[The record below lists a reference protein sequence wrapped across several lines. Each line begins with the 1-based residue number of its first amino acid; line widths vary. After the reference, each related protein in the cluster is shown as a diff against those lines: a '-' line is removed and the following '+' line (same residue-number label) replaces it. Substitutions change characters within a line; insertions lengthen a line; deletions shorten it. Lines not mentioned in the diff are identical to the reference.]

1 MTRSIVIAILILAGF
16 AGFTKISNHFATKS
30 APVTA
35 TVSQTGLAVGN
46 TAPDLKYTSPDGQEI
61 SLSSLK
67 GKLVLID
74 FWASWCP
81 PCRAENPNL
90 VATYQKYKDKNFTA
104 GKGFTIYSVSLDK
117 AKASWVNAIKS
128 DKLDWPYHVSDLK
141 YWNSEAASIY
151 KVESIPAS
159 FLIDANGKILA
170 KNLRGAQLGA
180 KLESLLKK

>member
-1 MTRSIVIAILILAGF
+1 MIRSLIIAVIVLAGF
-16 AGFTKISNHFATKS
+16 AGFTKITNYIATRDTKDS
-30 APVTA
+30 PV
-35 TVSQTGLAVGN
+35 VGS
-46 TAPDLKYTSPDGQEI
+46 TAPDLKYSDPDGKVI

-67 GKLVLID
+67 GKVVLID

-90 VATYQKYKDKNFTA
+90 VQTYQKYKDKNFTA

-117 AKASWVNAIKS
+117 AKPNWVKAIND
-128 DKLDWPYHVSDLK
+128 DKLEWPYHVSDLK

-170 KNLRGAQLGA
+170 KNLRGEALGA